1 MKQLNSYRLALLCQ
15 EGKFSCVKASK
26 SLPLISHDHLTRLLI
41 KSDLKCCTDY
51 KNLPKNGN
59 LIFDDTVIPKKYSKQ
74 IENCSYVYSSSDEKV
89 VLGLCFILVIY
100 VYKRKTYILDVI
112 IWKKGG
118 PTKNEL
124 IRDCLKTLKEN
135 ELSPNIVL
143 FDKWYN
149 AYDTLNVI
157 NNFGW
162 YYVTLCNGNRLFKTE
177 DIAEYNE
184 AKTAKILANC
194 NKINPKNKNKN
205 PKPSIENYKFF
216 GTRGKFGRLNKVNY
230 QVQIIKHNDRY
241 VLTNIKNPLNSV
253 KAWKL
258 YRRRWIIETI
268 FHDLKGFLHLNQC
281 SSRSLKAQKNHII
294 YCFEA
299 YLYLRENYPDK
310 SIESA
315 HQEFLQDFRKLKPQQ
330 IETYLKAA

>member
-1 MKQLNSYRLALLCQ
+1 MHNVNSYRLALLSQ
-15 EGKFSCVKASK
+15 EGKFSCVKAAK
-26 SLPLISHDHLTRLLI
+26 SLPLVSHDFLTRLLI
-41 KSDLKCCTDY
+41 KSDLKCRIDF
-51 KNLPKNGN
+51 KKLPKNGD
-59 LIFDDTVIPKKYSKQ
+59 LIFDDTVIPKKYSKL

-89 VLGLCFILVIY
+89 VFGLCFILVIY
-100 VYKRKTYILDVI
+100 VYKGKTYILDVI
-112 IWKKGG
+112 MWEKGG

-135 ELSPNIVL
+135 GLSPNLVL

-149 AYDTLNVI
+149 AYETLNLI
-157 NNFGW
+157 NSFHW
-162 YYVTLCNGNRLFKTE
+162 HYVTLCNGNRLFKTE
-177 DIAEYNE
+177 DIEEYKE
-184 AKTAKILANC
+184 AKKAKILANT
-194 NKINPKNKNKN
+194 NKKKKNKN
-205 PKPSIENYKFF
+205 PKPSIENHKFL
-216 GTRGKFGRLNKVNY
+216 GAKGKFGKLNKVNY
-230 QVQIIKHNDRY
+230 QVQIIKHNGRY

-258 YRRRWIIETI
+258 YRRRWLIETI

-281 SSRSLKAQKNHII
+281 SSRSIKAQINHII
-294 YCFEA
+294 YCLEA

-315 HQEFLQDFRKLKPQQ
+315 HQEFLQDFRRLKPQQ